1 MNEKA
6 EIITINKIGF
16 YEGIKVNEFYIKSDK
31 RDNKRDKFLIL
42 ILLGGGLFNVH
53 IYRQCPYCDKENIG
67 ILLLLMC

>member
-42 ILLGGGLFNVH
+42 F
-53 IYRQCPYCDKENIG
+53 Y
-67 ILLLLMC
+67 